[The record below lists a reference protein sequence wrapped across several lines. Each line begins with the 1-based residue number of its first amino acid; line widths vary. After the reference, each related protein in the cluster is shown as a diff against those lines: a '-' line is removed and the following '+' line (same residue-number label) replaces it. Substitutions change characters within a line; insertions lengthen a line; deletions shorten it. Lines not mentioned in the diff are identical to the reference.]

1 MRGSV
6 VVIDPERS
14 LPASFPSDAASQ
26 GVDARVEND
35 PHAVTRACDARVIV
49 LVARGGTAREQARD
63 SGLLAAIDRRHG
75 QRLVL
80 VVSEV
85 RRQRRI
91 VIQAARHGATVLIDQ
106 PPSLLMACLRDLL
119 LPPRLPVAARQA
131 FLTAMTGIS
140 AEARSL
146 LLLAADRAHPS
157 FRSRQLAEAL
167 NMSRRTL
174 TRCVCRTE
182 LRSVRELIDWG
193 RLVRV
198 ATVTTISD
206 PLAIR
211 SREGGFLSTRTFVR
225 TARRLLE
232 NAGDISGAI
241 SLGEIS
247 RALATTDRKHNQS
260 STSVRSLRLLPM
272 EASVSQRRRL
282 SVLAH
287 EP

>member
-1 MRGSV
+1 MHRNV

-14 LPASFPSDAASQ
+14 LPASFPADAALQ

-63 SGLLAAIDRRHG
+63 SGLLAAIDRRRG

-85 RRQRRI
+85 RRQRRV

-106 PPSLLMACLRDLL
+106 APSLLMACLRDLL
-119 LPPRLPVAARQA
+119 VPPRLPAAARQA
-131 FLTAMTGIS
+131 FATAMAGIS
-140 AEARSL
+140 LEARSL

-174 TRCVCRTE
+174 TRYVRTTE
-182 LRSVRELIDWG
+182 LRSVRELVDWG
-193 RLVRV
+193 RLVRI
-198 ATVTTISD
+198 ATVTTSSD
-206 PLAIR
+206 PLATR
-211 SREGGFLSTRTFVR
+211 AREGGFLNTRTFVR

-232 NAGDISGAI
+232 STGETSGPVALDAI
-241 SLGEIS
+241 AK
-247 RALATTDRKHNQS
+247 ALATPDREHDQLTAS
-260 STSVRSLRLLPM
+260 PRSLHLVPM
-272 EASVSQRRRL
+272 RGTVSPRRRL

-287 EP
+287 ES